1 MTRRIALF
9 SALLALSL
17 AANCWAMGAGQSRQP
32 ADPLPHGQENWEPPE
47 KQFESQYPQ
56 AEGIEGNPQQQKREQ
71 RPYGGAGGVQEDVT
85 KPRDGEDDRQEQRE
99 QTDRQDRQ
107 DREGQQN
114 QAGNGTASGQ

>member
-71 RPYGGAGGVQEDVT
+71 RPYGGAGGLQEDVT
-85 KPRDGEDDRQEQRE
+85 KPKEWRGRSPGTTGARTTSRDRQ
-99 QTDRQDRQ
+99 
-107 DREGQQN
+107 GQQG
-114 QAGNGTASGQ
+114 QAGNGTAPGQ